1 VGEVIHR
8 ISDPQGK
15 PLQPFELSGII
26 KVLTNK
32 SKKITSW
39 LIPNMEEL
47 FLMTQQYF
55 LVQASRDVDGKF
67 KGMHKDIT

>member
-1 VGEVIHR
+1 VAEVINR

-32 SKKITSW
+32 SKKISSW

-47 FLMTQQYF
+47 FLMTQ
-55 LVQASRDVDGKF
+55 
-67 KGMHKDIT
+67 